1 MLFAFWWNSGTVTL
15 VTIGCPDGQILQIGH
30 VMTYDAQPPGVSLAE
45 VALLRDLEE
54 DLLKP
59 EVRGSPDRINHLL
72 ADEFIEFGSSGRVF
86 DKRRIIEALQQETP
100 EKTLPISLVDFA
112 VRRLAPN
119 VMLVT
124 YRATSQDTLESR
136 LRSSIWKLI
145 EGRWQMVFHQG
156 TPSRGQQ

>member
-72 ADEFIEFGSSGRVF
+72 ADEFIEFR
-86 DKRRIIEALQQETP
+86 K
-100 EKTLPISLVDFA
+100 
-112 VRRLAPN
+112 
-119 VMLVT
+119 
-124 YRATSQDTLESR
+124 
-136 LRSSIWKLI
+136 LRPCF
-145 EGRWQMVFHQG
+145 R
-156 TPSRGQQ
+156 

>member
-1 MLFAFWWNSGTVTL
+1 MNSL
-15 VTIGCPDGQILQIGH
+15 
-30 VMTYDAQPPGVSLAE
+30 S
-45 VALLRDLEE
+45 
-54 DLLKP
+54 
-59 EVRGSPDRINHLL
+59 
-72 ADEFIEFGSSGRVF
+72 FGSSGRVF